1 MFSTKLLRAALNAH
15 SPSPAPVLVAP
26 IEPAFVHLPLTRWP
40 KGAAQDGGGGIT
52 SSSSTSTTDNNILIT
67 LPSDIF
73 HAPSRPDILHQC
85 VVAHLAGLRQG
96 TAHTKNRAEVRGS
109 NRKLQRQKGSGRART
124 GDVASPIR
132 RGGGRAF
139 PKRQRDF
146 SIGLNTKVWKMGIRT
161 ALSERWR
168 RGEVS
173 LHFITFPLFCITC
186 LLPSFHPLSFH
197 RSAPALDPPSSQ
209 TFVFIR
215 EF

>member
-1 MFSTKLLRAALNAH
+1 MFSTKLLRAALPQ
-15 SPSPAPVLVAP
+15 SSSSTLVAP

-40 KGAAQDGGGGIT
+40 RGASIDGLTEATTIPS
-52 SSSSTSTTDNNILIT
+52 SSSSTGTSQDLLIT

-109 NRKLQRQKGSGRART
+109 NRKIQRQKGSGRARV

-146 SIGLNTKVWKMGIRT
+146 SLGLNSKVWKMGVRT

-173 LHFITFPLFCITC
+173 FFT
-186 LLPSFHPLSFH
+186 SLS
-197 RSAPALDPPSSQ
+197 SN
-209 TFVFIR
+209 
-215 EF
+215 

>member
-1 MFSTKLLRAALNAH
+1 MHDYMSILALLLLLYTQSSSIMFSTKLLRAAL
-15 SPSPAPVLVAP
+15 SQPTSTIAP

-40 KGAAQDGGGGIT
+40 RGASIDGMT
-52 SSSSTSTTDNNILIT
+52 EATTNPSSSSSTTTRPQDILIT

-109 NRKLQRQKGSGRART
+109 NRKIQRQKGSGRARV

-146 SIGLNTKVWKMGIRT
+146 SLGLNSKVWKMGVRT

-168 RGEVS
+168 RS
-173 LHFITFPLFCITC
+173 KRANI
-186 LLPSFHPLSFH
+186 
-197 RSAPALDPPSSQ
+197 DM
-209 TFVFIR
+209 
-215 EF
+215 